1 MLCLHWRGG
10 ICVTKMYEFNN
21 QILIRTDYADPAEH
35 RHIAAHLIISLG
47 RNMTVL
53 ANGNA
58 FDCRGIIIPPNTV
71 HKVDTQ
77 NSPVLVFLFDSTTSV
92 ASQIKDIQI
101 LPDTDCAH
109 ISYLFSEFE
118 RFGSTTAYLQF
129 ETQVFHMLGF
139 DAGCTVTDT
148 RIADAMKTIRS
159 QLSMPLSCGDVADS
173 VFLSQGRF
181 SHLFRQQV
189 GMTFSAYLIY
199 QRLLHV
205 YTRILSGMSI
215 TEASL
220 EAGFSSSTH
229 FAEVNRRVFGLSA
242 SSITKN
248 LIFTKIQ

>member
-1 MLCLHWRGG
+1 MTR
-10 ICVTKMYEFNN
+10 MYELNN
-21 QILIRTDYADPAEH
+21 HIMICTDYADPAEH
-35 RHIAAHLIISLG
+35 RHMAAHLIISPG
-47 RNMTVL
+47 RNMTVSVS
-53 ANGNA
+53 GNT
-58 FDCRGIIIPPNTV
+58 FNCQGIFIPPNMA
-71 HKVDTQ
+71 HKVDTC
-77 NSPVLVFLFDSTTSV
+77 NSPVIVFLFDSTTSV
-92 ASQIKDIQI
+92 ASQLKDIQI
-101 LPDTDCAH
+101 LPDTACTH

-118 RFGSTTAYLQF
+118 HFGSTTAYLQF
-129 ETQVFHMLGF
+129 ETQVFHILGF
-139 DAGCTVTDT
+139 DVRCTVADT
-148 RIADAMKTIRS
+148 RIADAMKTIRAR
-159 QLSMPLSCGDVADS
+159 LSNPLSCRDVADS
-173 VFLSQGRF
+173 VFLSPSRF
-181 SHLFRQQV
+181 SHLFRQQT

>member
-1 MLCLHWRGG
+1 MTRMYGLNNHIM
-10 ICVTKMYEFNN
+10 IC
-21 QILIRTDYADPAEH
+21 TDYADPAAH
-35 RHIAAHLIISLG
+35 RHMAAHLIVSLG

-53 ANGNA
+53 ANGIT
-58 FDCRGIIIPPNTV
+58 FDCQGIIIPPNTL

-92 ASQIKDIQI
+92 ASKIKDIQI

-118 RFGSTTAYLQF
+118 RFGSTTAYIQF

-139 DAGCTVTDT
+139 DTGCTMMDT

-215 TEASL
+215 TEAAL